1 VLPVVF
7 QQNFVI
13 LEQKF
18 AVVDKLTILRDLK
31 NNLIEEYKDSVKNVI
46 LFGSQAKGTANE
58 HSDYDILILLDKN
71 YSGRDVNKIL
81 DICYQINLKYNIVI
95 DAHLLSLKEL
105 KSIRGK
111 QPIFRK
117 AINSGLYA

>member
-1 VLPVVF
+1 M
-7 QQNFVI
+7 
-13 LEQKF
+13 
-18 AVVDKLTILRDLK
+18 VDKLTILRDLK